1 MTEEKYIDCTPT
13 WMGVLL
19 MAKSLA
25 GFNNPS
31 LLTVLEELEKP
42 CQLADD
48 LIAHG
53 KEVVERATK
62 KEIK

>member
-1 MTEEKYIDCTPT
+1 METIDCTPT
-13 WMGVLL
+13 WMDVLQ

-31 LLTVLEELEKP
+31 LLTVLGELEKP
-42 CQLADD
+42 CKMADD

-53 KEVVERATK
+53 KEVVERAHEGEMK
-62 KEIK
+62 